1 MYIKNPSTCG
11 MILTEYLPNVG
22 RRLPASEE
30 QDSLME
36 LGRTKKKERKK
47 KKLRKEAELDLCP
60 LEEAIKE
67 GSFLHLGSPLTSRE
81 VSWDSGEALEPWKRM

>member
-1 MYIKNPSTCG
+1 MYIKNTSTCG
-11 MILTEYLPNVG
+11 TILTEYLPT
-22 RRLPASEE
+22 LAE
-30 QDSLME
+30 DSQPLKSKTVSWNWA
-36 LGRTKKKERKK
+36 GQKRKKKKN

-81 VSWDSGEALEPWKRM
+81 VSWDRGEALEPWKRM